1 MDEDNKPLHN
11 DPLMNPFQQQIMYQ
25 YADNYKWRIGLFVV
39 MSLLFS
45 IAMPYVCIGIA
56 YLIRLTN
63 IQIWF
68 YEHPMTRIISLFVF
82 LSLTGVG
89 YFFWEKEKSFFFDL
103 LILIQIIPVSFVLV
117 ILGPSTF
124 NVLYQTVICSILL
137 VLLCFLWLRDME
149 NFYMNKKVTFIIA
162 IIPIFYYMYQENVI
176 QIQDGVLIY
185 QINSLVGH
193 LLICSYCFCSAL
205 GVKTVFGFCNAFGI
219 VSPPKTDAWELK
231 DQLTYW
237 KIRYMI
243 LSTPF
248 AFGAYIG
255 SIFSLLHLPP
265 IEHDICDS
273 FLKKITS
280 MIYRKKTHER

>member
-185 QINSLVGH
+185 QIKFH
-193 LLICSYCFCSAL
+193 L
-205 GVKTVFGFCNAFGI
+205 TV
-219 VSPPKTDAWELK
+219 
-231 DQLTYW
+231 
-237 KIRYMI
+237 
-243 LSTPF
+243 
-248 AFGAYIG
+248 
-255 SIFSLLHLPP
+255 
-265 IEHDICDS
+265 
-273 FLKKITS
+273 
-280 MIYRKKTHER
+280 